1 MVRGDRVD
9 GIEYARRV
17 NAAVELV
24 GTGMPASAAAHTM
37 AGRYGVSVRQAR
49 RYVEQAV
56 AAGRIEVPE
65 ANVVF
70 TVKLPGSLAGR
81 GRGHAPPRDAP
92 PLGGGGTSAGPVPA
106 ARRPGEAF
114 WHMNGRALELELE
127 LECVFDRHA
136 QADLSA
142 AYAILVPQR
151 RARVPA
157 AHPAAHARG
166 GPSDDQRGDLR
177 P

>member
-1 MVRGDRVD
+1 MVRGGRVD

-17 NAAVELV
+17 NAAAELV
-24 GTGMPASAAAHTM
+24 EAGMPISTAARRM

-81 GRGHAPPRDAP
+81 MR
-92 PLGGGGTSAGPVPA
+92 
-106 ARRPGEAF
+106 E
-114 WHMNGRALELELE
+114 
-127 LECVFDRHA
+127 
-136 QADLSA
+136 
-142 AYAILVPQR
+142 
-151 RARVPA
+151 
-157 AHPAAHARG
+157 HAR
-166 GPSDDQRGDLR
+166 
-177 P
+177 